1 MSPWKYYLEAISDRL
16 APNYDLSANE
26 TVAGQMVDLV
36 ARFKMRSEKYFL
48 LKKITLYAYENH
60 ETVLIQGRERIT
72 PYLARQYCGF
82 LQQAVLELVNPD
94 DEHMYSLVTG
104 VLVAR
109 RGLPRSAVNYRT
121 LQLQPKF
128 QISLQGWCECGF
140 WRWILP
146 LMKYTATKPGARSV
160 RLTEC
165 RKKRGARKQYPSLRW
180 FLKTVLEP
188 VGKRP

>member
-1 MSPWKYYLEAISDRL
+1 MSSWKYYLEAISDRL

-60 ETVLIQGRERIT
+60 ETVLIQVRERIT

-109 RGLPRSAVNYRT
+109 RGIASEARSIIERFSYSRNF
-121 LQLQPKF
+121 KF
-128 QISLQGWCECGF
+128 LLQGWCE
-140 WRWILP
+140 
-146 LMKYTATKPGARSV
+146 V
-160 RLTEC
+160 RLLAVDLAANEVYSNKAGRAVC
-165 RKKRGARKQYPSLRW
+165 EAYRVPEKKGGKE
-180 FLKTVLEP
+180 TVSKP
-188 VGKRP
+188 QMVSQNRP